1 MGTIRKQTIV
11 SSILIYAGFA
21 IGALNIYFYTA
32 QTPLG
37 LYPQGQT
44 FAPDQYG
51 LTRVFFDFSQ
61 IVFNFG
67 ALGAIPVVY
76 KFYPYYKDNLA
87 EKDIDLTS
95 WALLIAIIGF
105 LFVLAGGWIFK
116 PLMVRKFSAKSK
128 LLIDYYFWLF
138 PFIAGML
145 FFSVLESFAWALHKS
160 VLSNFLKET
169 GFRILTTILIAL
181 YFFHVINYTWFIYLF
196 SLQFL
201 VIFAVLLIYL
211 MRTGRLHLHFRI
223 SRVTRKFW
231 KKMVSMQALLY
242 SGTCIVALAATIDS
256 IIIAGLKGLGTA
268 GIFVFAQYAANLIQ
282 APQRSILSISAG
294 VLSRAWKEKNYKE
307 INRIYSRS
315 CINLLLLSL
324 FVFGNLWL
332 NISPAIDV
340 LKLQGV
346 YKEGMATLFVLG
358 MVRII
363 DAGTGLNAMVI
374 NTSTFWRFDFYSGV
388 VLLIFRL
395 PLTFYLIKE
404 YGIIGSAF
412 AELVAY
418 TIYNYI
424 RYEFLRRK
432 FNMQPF
438 SLKTLYALAWSVLCY
453 LLTWW
458 LLSNMGGWTGL
469 ILRSFL
475 FSGLMLSGIFYFR
488 FTPDAYQLYET
499 LMKRLGK
506 GK

>member
-1 MGTIRKQTIV
+1 MGNIRKQTIV

-32 QTPLG
+32 QTPLAI
-37 LYPQGQT
+37 YPHGQT

-61 IVFNFG
+61 IAFNFG
-67 ALGAIPVVY
+67 ALGVIPVVY
-76 KFYPYYKDNLA
+76 KFYPYYKDNLP

-95 WALLIAIIGF
+95 WALVIATIGF
-105 LFVLAGGWIFK
+105 LFVLLGGWIFK
-116 PLMVRKFSAKSK
+116 PLMVRKFSEKSR

-181 YFFHVINYTWFIYLF
+181 YFLHLIDYTWFIYLF
-196 SLQFL
+196 SLQYL
-201 VIFAVLLIYL
+201 VVFGILLIYL
-211 MRTGRLHLHFRI
+211 IRTGRLRLHFRI
-223 SRVTRKFW
+223 IRVTRKLL

-294 VLSRAWKEKNYKE
+294 VLSRSWKEKNYQE
-307 INRIYSRS
+307 INRVYARS

-324 FVFGNLWL
+324 LVFGNLWL
-332 NISPAIDV
+332 NILPAIDV
-340 LKLQGV
+340 LHLQSV
-346 YKEGMATLFVLG
+346 YKDGIATLFVLG
-358 MVRII
+358 MVRIV

-388 VLLIFRL
+388 VLLILRL
-395 PLTFYLIKE
+395 PLTFYLITK

-412 AELVAY
+412 AELIAY
-418 TIYNYI
+418 SIYNFI

-438 SLKTLYALAWSVLCY
+438 NLKTLFAIIWSVSCY

-458 LLSNMGGWTGL
+458 MLHKMGGWTGL
-469 ILRSFL
+469 FLRSIL
-475 FSGLMLSGIFYFR
+475 FSGLMFAGIFYFR
-488 FTPDAYQLYET
+488 FTPDAHQLYET
-499 LMKRLGK
+499 WRKRMGK
-506 GK
+506 K